1 MAKRQSNWPILLLV
15 LFLGL
20 MLGTILG
27 ELGARLL
34 PAGSLHDFF
43 AANVEVGV
51 PGPMEVDLAAMRLI
65 LGFALR
71 INILGVL
78 GLVGA
83 GLAYYRL
90 TH

>member
-1 MAKRQSNWPILLLV
+1 MAKRQSTWPILLLV

-34 PAGSLHDFF
+34 PEGSLHDFF
-43 AANVEVGV
+43 GAHVEVGV
-51 PGPMEVDLAAMRLI
+51 PGPMEVDLAAVRLI